1 MSNTCGLNAA
11 ERYRARSPGSKKTAV
26 AAGKGNRLRLSAIT
40 RRAIVG
46 RQQYLLNNQRVC
58 GAGSAKPM
66 KPLRLVIFDC
76 DGTLVDSQWTIIG
89 AMHKAFAGLHLPRP
103 SEDAIRRVVGL
114 SLHETMTRLWPD
126 GTDVEYEGLIEGYRS
141 AFFEMRSAPDY
152 EEPLFPGVDAVLDHI
167 EAVGM
172 LAGVA
177 TGKSL
182 RGLEATLARHGIQDR
197 FVTLQTADQN
207 PGKPHPAMVQRAIA
221 EAGGRVQGNRCRGR
235 YDLRCRDGPRCGHLR
250 GRRVMGLPPCRRI
263 ACRGRARRDRSL

>member
-1 MSNTCGLNAA
+1 
-11 ERYRARSPGSKKTAV
+11 
-26 AAGKGNRLRLSAIT
+26 
-40 RRAIVG
+40 
-46 RQQYLLNNQRVC
+46 
-58 GAGSAKPM
+58 M

-221 EAGGRVQGNRCRGR
+221 EAGVESRETVVVGDTT
-235 YDLRCRDGPRCGHLR
+235 YDVEMARAAGTYAVGVSWGYHPVEELHAAGAHAVIDRFEDLADTLTSLLD
-250 GRRVMGLPPCRRI
+250 RR
-263 ACRGRARRDRSL
+263 